1 MTYGRCFLR
10 KKFIKP
16 PIFFIVIT
24 SCFVGV
30 LFVLSGN
37 QEEYEFLI
45 SPEEKVNIGRSAK
58 ISLAIFGDNSS
69 KSILKYRIFITI
81 LYCVSFIGNVNGR
94 RKNMLD
100 GCRFVYLDVGTNI
113 GVQIRKLF
121 EPKLYPRAKIHKIF
135 NYFFGN
141 LTERTNAGVCAVG
154 FEPNPSHS
162 LHLQGTLGKKWVQ
175 LHSS

>member
-1 MTYGRCFLR
+1 MPFFRQLKSSNCNLKDHR
-10 KKFIKP
+10 FI
-16 PIFFIVIT
+16 
-24 SCFVGV
+24 
-30 LFVLSGN
+30 
-37 QEEYEFLI
+37 
-45 SPEEKVNIGRSAK
+45 A
-58 ISLAIFGDNSS
+58 
-69 KSILKYRIFITI
+69 I
-81 LYCVSFIGNVNGR
+81 LYCVSFIGNLNGR
-94 RKNMLD
+94 RKNILD